1 MHKKYETQY
10 LDGGDFRLY
19 RFCSVEYRFPKLI
32 GCSEAILLTTKVENS
47 AVSGPQAFRLG
58 KLETQPAIA

>member
-32 GCSEAILLTTKVENS
+32 GLLTTKVENS